1 VNKVSTSV
9 YLDPD
14 LIQWLK
20 DEAARRR
27 CSMAQVI
34 RTAIVEMM
42 TRSQKVSDQ

>member
-1 VNKVSTSV
+1 MNKVSTSV

-20 DEAARRR
+20 DEAARR

-34 RTAIVEMM
+34 RTAILELMA
-42 TRSQKVSDQ
+42 RSQKSSDQ

>member
-20 DEAARRR
+20 DEAAHRR

-42 TRSQKVSDQ
+42 ACAQKASDQ